1 MKPEWGHRR
10 TCSDCSSSF
19 YDMNRS
25 PITCPKCNKIYKEKQ
40 ISKKESTVL
49 NNAIEDSEEDLMR
62 AKMAEQIPVDEMVSG
77 LPLHSIKTG
86 DQENISAQKEYAKK
100 IIKLKTSAHGPGI
113 KETTAGEKGAKGK
126 GKKVTPITKTKAPKQ
141 TAPKNKK
148 KAS

>member
-10 TCSDCSSSF
+10 TCGDCSSNF

-25 PITCPKCNKIYKEKQ
+25 PITCPKCNKVYKEKQ
-40 ISKKESTVL
+40 LSKKESITL
-49 NNAIEDSEEDLMR
+49 NNAIEDSEEDLVR
-62 AKMAEQIPVDEMVSG
+62 AKMADQIPVDEMVSG

-100 IIKLKTSAHGPGI
+100 IIKLKTKAHGALLS
-113 KETTAGEKGAKGK
+113 ETPTEAKAIKGK
-126 GKKVTPITKTKAPKQ
+126 GKKVTSIIKTKAPKQ
-141 TAPKNKK
+141 STPKTKK